1 MKAQFSNEDAEM
13 AKVIEASLKTA
24 TGEAGSPTYEPLN
37 PEQSIRESDI
47 AVGLRNNGNTCYFNS
62 LLQTYFA
69 IPDFVEEVMKFKQ
82 PEEVKGE
89 SNREKKVKFCSQ
101 LVSEIQ

>member
-1 MKAQFSNEDAEM
+1 MAQ
-13 AKVIEASLKTA
+13 VIEASLKTA

-37 PEQSIRESDI
+37 PEQSIRENDV

-69 IPDFVEEVMKFKQ
+69 IPEFFEEVMKFKE
-82 PEEVKGE
+82 PEESKAE
-89 SNREKKVKFCSQ
+89 S
-101 LVSEIQ
+101 